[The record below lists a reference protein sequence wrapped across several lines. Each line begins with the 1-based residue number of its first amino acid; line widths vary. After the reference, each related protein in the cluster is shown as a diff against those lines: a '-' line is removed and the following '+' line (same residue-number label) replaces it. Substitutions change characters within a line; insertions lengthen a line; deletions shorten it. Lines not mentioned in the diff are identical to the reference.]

1 MCWRGLHDL
10 SDPANVYASPDGQC
24 RSGPLA
30 APRRAAGPP
39 RRAVAPC
46 GPVGSTSCMDT
57 SGCDLRALRQD
68 YLRPYRGQTL
78 AIYDYYLDRFV
89 GWCAAERVDPL
100 LAARRDVER
109 YIEHLLVDRRMAP
122 ASVCT
127 ALTPVRGLYRYAHQE
142 CVIDRDP
149 AQYARRP
156 RLTSMPRDTVGLDR
170 AQMQAFLRAGQESG
184 GRYHAAAY
192 LLACMA
198 LRAAEAC
205 SIRVEDYQ
213 RVSRGHRVL
222 EFHGKGGVPA
232 RMPVPVPVLRA
243 LDAAADGRATG
254 NVLLRLDGAPL
265 TRQGLGTIVN
275 TIGRRAGITGF
286 VVRPHLLRHSSI
298 TNALESGASIRK
310 VQDLARHA
318 EPRTTM
324 RYDRNRT
331 NLDDHAVHSLVAFVA
346 PGDPEE
352 GGGPNPT

>member
-1 MCWRGLHDL
+1 
-10 SDPANVYASPDGQC
+10 
-24 RSGPLA
+24 
-30 APRRAAGPP
+30 
-39 RRAVAPC
+39 
-46 GPVGSTSCMDT
+46 MDT
-57 SGCDLRALRQD
+57 SEGDLRALRQD
-68 YLRPYRGQTL
+68 YLRPYRGHTL
-78 AIYDYYLDRFV
+78 GIYEFYLDRYFA
-89 GWCAAERVDPL
+89 WCGAAQVDPL

-109 YIEHLLVDRRMAP
+109 YIEHLLVDRGMAP

-127 ALTPVRGLYRYAHQE
+127 ALTPVRGLYRFAHQE
-142 CVIDRDP
+142 CLIDRDP

-156 RLTSMPRDTVGLDR
+156 RITSMPRDTVGLDR

-213 RVSRGHRVL
+213 RTSRGHRVL
-222 EFHGKGGVPA
+222 EFHGKGGSPA

-243 LDAAADGRATG
+243 LDDAAAGRTSG
-254 NVLLRLDGAPL
+254 NLLLRLDGGPL
-265 TRQGLGTIVN
+265 TRQGLGTVVN
-275 TIGRRAGITGF
+275 TLGRRAGIAGL
-286 VVRPHLLRHSSI
+286 VVRPHLLRHSCI
-298 TNALESGASIRK
+298 TNALESGASVRK

-331 NLDDHAVHSLVAFVA
+331 NLDDHAVHSLVAFLA
-346 PGDPEE
+346 PAEADPRRPEDQDR
-352 GGGPNPT
+352 GRGPVPPPRQVPNLQERPDAVGRG

>member
-1 MCWRGLHDL
+1 MTNTGAALQQWR
-10 SDPANVYASPDGQC
+10 
-24 RSGPLA
+24 
-30 APRRAAGPP
+30 
-39 RRAVAPC
+39 
-46 GPVGSTSCMDT
+46 T
-57 SGCDLRALRQD
+57 D
-68 YLRPYRGQTL
+68 YLRPYRGHTRYL
-78 AIYDYYLDRFV
+78 YVFYLDRYFA
-89 GWCAAERVDPL
+89 WCEGQSVTPTTAT
-100 LAARRDVER
+100 RRDVER
-109 YIEHLLVDRRMAP
+109 YIEHLLTDRGMAP

-127 ALTPVRGLYRYAHQE
+127 ALTPVRGLYRFAHQE
-142 CVIDRDP
+142 CLIDRDP

-156 RLTSMPRDTVGLDR
+156 RITSMPRDTVGLDR
-170 AQMQAFLRAGQESG
+170 EQMRAFLAAGQESG

-243 LDAAADGRATG
+243 LDAAAGGRTSG
-254 NVLLRLDGAPL
+254 NLLLRLDGGPL
-265 TRQGLGTIVN
+265 TRQGLGTVVN
-275 TIGRRAGITGF
+275 TLGRRAGITGL
-286 VVRPHLLRHSSI
+286 VVRPHLLRHSCI

-324 RYDRNRT
+324 RYDRNRN
-331 NLDDHAVHSLVAFVA
+331 NLDDHAVHSLVAFIA
-346 PGDPEE
+346 PS
-352 GGGPNPT
+352 